1 MVLILMC
8 KSPEDCCCAG
18 AFHEFSRAMSL
29 VVLLVC
35 FFQSMF
41 SSRLISC
48 YGIYSLLVSNRR
60 FVLDS
65 VRNFSMF

>member
-1 MVLILMC
+1 MC
-8 KSPEDCCCAG
+8 KSQEGSCG
-18 AFHEFSRAMSL
+18 ACIFCEFSHAMSF

-35 FFQSMF
+35 FFQSMV

-48 YGIYSLLVSNRR
+48 YGIYSVLVSNPR

-65 VRNFSMF
+65 VRNFSVL